1 MCGGTND
8 GPAYIRGWSC
18 WLSARVLD
26 CLTALKLRVGWLR
39 RRVRLGTIT
48 PEEIETHLTQIEQ
61 AIDATATLAQD
72 VQAQESSSAERA
84 VRPGAPC
91 RESDPDR
98 R

>member
-1 MCGGTND
+1 MADQPISEGGPV
-8 GPAYIRGWSC
+8 GFPH
-18 WLSARVLD
+18 RVLD
-26 CLTALKLRVGWLR
+26 CLTAMKLRVGWLR

-61 AIDATATLAQD
+61 EIDANATLAQD
-72 VQAQESSSAERA
+72 VQARESSSAERA